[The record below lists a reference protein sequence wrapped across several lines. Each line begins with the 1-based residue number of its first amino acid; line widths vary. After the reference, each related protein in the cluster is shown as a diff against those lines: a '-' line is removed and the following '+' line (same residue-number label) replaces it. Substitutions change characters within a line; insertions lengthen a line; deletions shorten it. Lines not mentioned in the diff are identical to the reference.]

1 MKSYSFVCSPHRVT
15 ARHNSETGYFFFIG
29 FSYCNLLVWATLER
43 ILSIVWAS
51 MNYKTTSNA
60 VYFFFSND
68 AKIINHSW
76 ISKSYVLIG
85 YPSKKDEPICQ
96 TCESPSSHF
105 TRLDQ
110 LHASG
115 NTFINLLVIVSFE
128 IKKHFSI
135 CFKYQCNK
143 KSMHMSILLLFCSH
157 CYSNDAMERN
167 R

>member
-1 MKSYSFVCSPHRVT
+1 MGYTWEDPFNSLSFDELQDNKQC
-15 ARHNSETGYFFFIG
+15 I
-29 FSYCNLLVWATLER
+29 LLL
-43 ILSIVWAS
+43 
-51 MNYKTTSNA
+51 
-60 VYFFFSND
+60 FFSND

-115 NTFINLLVIVSFE
+115 NTFINLLVIVSLE

-135 CFKYQCNK
+135 SFKYQCNK
-143 KSMHMSILLLFCSH
+143 KSMHMSILFLFCSH

>member
-1 MKSYSFVCSPHRVT
+1 MGYTWEDPFNSLSFDELQDNKQC
-15 ARHNSETGYFFFIG
+15 
-29 FSYCNLLVWATLER
+29 
-43 ILSIVWAS
+43 IL
-51 MNYKTTSNA
+51 
-60 VYFFFSND
+60 FLFFSND

-96 TCESPSSHF
+96 TCESPSRHF

-115 NTFINLLVIVSFE
+115 NTFINLLVIVSLE

-135 CFKYQCNK
+135 SFKYQCNK
-143 KSMHMSILLLFCSH
+143 KSMHRSILFLFCSH
-157 CYSNDAMERN
+157 CYSSDAMERN

>member
-1 MKSYSFVCSPHRVT
+1 MGYTWEDPFNSLSFDELQDNKQC
-15 ARHNSETGYFFFIG
+15 
-29 FSYCNLLVWATLER
+29 
-43 ILSIVWAS
+43 IL
-51 MNYKTTSNA
+51 
-60 VYFFFSND
+60 FLFFSND

-115 NTFINLLVIVSFE
+115 NTFINLLVIVSLE
-128 IKKHFSI
+128 IKKHI
-135 CFKYQCNK
+135 NETKNQCTC
-143 KSMHMSILLLFCSH
+143 LF
-157 CYSNDAMERN
+157 YSSSAVIVTLMMQWKGTGKTAPFQL
-167 R
+167 